1 MILKKKINFKKTIC
15 ACEEINNK
23 IYLFL
28 LKDINSDLIFKKYLR
43 NVFYSKKNINF
54 FLVKEIPKNNNNKI
68 DYKKLI
74 KFLK

>member
-1 MILKKKINFKKTIC
+1 MINLKKTIC

-28 LKDINSDLIFKKYLR
+28 LKDINSDFIFNKYLK
-43 NVFYSKKNINF
+43 NIFYSKKNINF
-54 FLVKEIPKNNNNKI
+54 FPIKEIPKNRNNKI